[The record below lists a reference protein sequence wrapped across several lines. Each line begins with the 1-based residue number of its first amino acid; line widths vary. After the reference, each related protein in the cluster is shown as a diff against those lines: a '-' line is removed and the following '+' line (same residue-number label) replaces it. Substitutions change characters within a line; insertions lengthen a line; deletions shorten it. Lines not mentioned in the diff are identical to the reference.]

1 MCVRGE
7 GAEPVKLLAEV
18 KHLTDR
24 ALRMDFAGIRMG
36 LKALVP
42 EFQQAV
48 DSYETP
54 IAAGGER

>member
-1 MCVRGE
+1 
-7 GAEPVKLLAEV
+7 VKLLAEV